1 MICALMLDLDDSP
14 DFPGSDGQAL
24 GRPLAA
30 YPFMAARSTGDIRRY
45 YVVTGTPA
53 VKAVALQNNAAIIDP
68 APAPNGSLGA
78 AAETQLR
85 HGFKF
90 AAEELKADKETLD
103 LLVVF
108 FSNAPCLTGASLQAG
123 LDAMQA
129 RPELDSAVT
138 VSPMPRWNPFFAR
151 RESEKGLLEPYVDA
165 PPAARGE
172 PLYPDYGAHLLRPR
186 CLDGKG
192 SGAPPCPWLG
202 ERALPLKQSGIGPVD
217 YKWQVPA
224 AEYWLKHH
232 GYSDISANYELQ
244 PQPKLQQQTKP
255 QKTDRR

>member
-14 DFPGSDGQAL
+14 DFPGSGGQAL

-30 YPFMAARSTGDIRRY
+30 YPFMASRATGDIRRY
-45 YVVTGTPA
+45 YVVTGTPP
-53 VKAVALQNNAAIIDP
+53 VKAVALQNNAVIIDP
-68 APAPNGSLGA
+68 APAANGSPGA

-90 AAEELKADKETLD
+90 AAEDLKNDKETLD

-108 FSNAPCLTGASLQAG
+108 FANAPCLTGEALQGG

-129 RPELDSAVT
+129 RPELDGAVT

-151 RESEKGLLEPYVDA
+151 RESENGLLEPYVA
-165 PPAARGE
+165 AAPAARGE
-172 PLYPDYGAHLLRPR
+172 PLYPDYGAQLLRPR
-186 CLDGKG
+186 CLDGTC
-192 SGAPPCPWLG
+192 SGTPPFPWLG
-202 ERALPLKQSGIGPVD
+202 KNVLPVKQWGAGPVD

-244 PQPKLQQQTKP
+244 PQPKLQPKS
-255 QKTDRR
+255 DRR